1 MFLPSFQCLSEKLK
15 VIEML
20 FRRKKPEEKPAAP
33 DYSFQIIG
41 RMADG
46 VLHVIRN
53 GHPHDIQH
61 ISEELEMPADRVDDI
76 LDFLAMLGLV
86 EKHARI
92 TETGRK
98 FLKLPEE

>member
-1 MFLPSFQCLSEKLK
+1 
-15 VIEML
+15 ML
-20 FRRKKPEEKPAAP
+20 FRKKKPEEKPIAP
-33 DYSFQIIG
+33 DYTFQMIG

-46 VLHVIRN
+46 VLHVIKN
-53 GHPHDIQH
+53 GRPRDILH

-86 EKHARI
+86 EKYARI
-92 TETGRK
+92 TETGRE